1 MAIRVRTGFWRP
13 GADYVRE
20 IVDAVEDIIEDGDVV
35 SVSEKAVSTARGL
48 VVDESRFGA
57 GRVARFLASF
67 WMRRIWGGP
76 LGRLTGLRDHTIER
90 LRAFPEEDGAVH
102 KQVALSHAGLLQSL
116 RHYSEGG
123 IDASNLPYA
132 LVSLPLPDPYACA
145 SEIRKALEEG
155 GRDVSVLIVDGDTTY
170 SSGNLHFSPRRV
182 QVPGLIHLGGF
193 LTFVVGRMLGF
204 RSRATP
210 IAFSGGAI
218 NPDWALTLANVAHR
232 VRGHGAGRTVWD
244 MAERMGVGLTGV
256 TWEMLEEVDHYPI
269 VILREVNDSGGL
281 RPLT

>member
-1 MAIRVRTGFWRP
+1 MRLRAIRVRTGFWRP

-20 IVDAVEDIIEDGDVV
+20 IVGAVEGFMEDGDVV

-48 VVDESRFGA
+48 VVDESRFEA

-102 KQVALSHAGLLQSL
+102 KQVALSHTGILQSL

-132 LVSLPLPDPYACA
+132 LVSLPLPDPRACA
-145 SEIRKALEEG
+145 SEIREALEEG
-155 GRDVSVLIVDGDTTY
+155 GWDVSVLIVDGDTRRL
-170 SSGNLHFSPRRV
+170 GLRRV
-182 QVPGLIHLGGF
+182 LNLGG
-193 LTFVVGRMLGF
+193 LQWHGATTVNVSVTRW
-204 RSRATP
+204 RSRPARGVQLKFSSWYWPYELRWDDTGSLLEAVEMATGIP
-210 IAFSGGAI
+210 PHA
-218 NPDWALTLANVAHR
+218 
-232 VRGHGAGRTVWD
+232 
-244 MAERMGVGLTGV
+244 
-256 TWEMLEEVDHYPI
+256 
-269 VILREVNDSGGL
+269 
-281 RPLT
+281 